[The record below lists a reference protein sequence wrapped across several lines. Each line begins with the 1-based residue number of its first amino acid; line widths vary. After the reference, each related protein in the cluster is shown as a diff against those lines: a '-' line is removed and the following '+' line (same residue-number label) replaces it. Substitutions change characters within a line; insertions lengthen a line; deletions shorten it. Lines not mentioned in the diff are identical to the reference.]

1 MVVSMDHRAV
11 SNVSFCSAI
20 MFVVSAMFYV
30 WGFTTEF
37 SAQFPEPTMAN
48 VRDRLLNRTAGE
60 ERMERYMALDPEI
73 LRPLWTARAA
83 ALMPYLLAEF
93 SAAVAWAMVIP
104 TVLSTAAV
112 LGGHRSSSTA
122 FSGCFIACAIIS
134 LINFTY
140 QGGTVTVT
148 DWISTWP
155 SMQSRNET
163 DPTDNEGT
171 GFGPLQALEINFLI
185 SNSRTLWLFCMD
197 ELLVS
202 IGLAFAAW
210 LVCTGNNE
218 YFGKCWAAY
227 SILVSV
233 FSLCGFF
240 VNIFRMVRWREF
252 GVLAGAMTAIIDAFF
267 LPVWIVWLAFILR
280 QASPPGPSYMTSG
293 HMVDPKAGGVEM
305 SAASTEGV

>member
-1 MVVSMDHRAV
+1 
-11 SNVSFCSAI
+11 
-20 MFVVSAMFYV
+20 
-30 WGFTTEF
+30 
-37 SAQFPEPTMAN
+37 
-48 VRDRLLNRTAGE
+48 
-60 ERMERYMALDPEI
+60 MALDPEI

-93 SAAVAWAMVIP
+93 SAALAWAMVIP

-112 LGGHRSSSTA
+112 MGGHRSSSTA

-140 QGGTVTVT
+140 QAGTVTVT

-163 DPTDNEGT
+163 DPTDHEGT

-218 YFGKCWAAY
+218 YFGKCWATY

-252 GVLAGAMTAIIDAFF
+252 GVLAGAISAILDAFF